1 MSTVNYQLILK
12 KYWGYNDFR
21 GIQRDIIES
30 IGSGRDTLGL
40 MPTGGGKSVT
50 FQVPALAKPGLC
62 LVITPLI
69 ALMKDQVESLK
80 SRGIKAAFIHSGLSH
95 EQSLTVLENSVFG
108 AYKFLYISP
117 ERLSSEL
124 FLRKLQHI
132 KVSFITVDEAHCI
145 CQWGYDFRP
154 SYLQIARVRKV
165 KPDCPILALTA
176 TATPEVA
183 KDIQRNLQFREE
195 NVFRMSFFRPNL
207 AYKVLH
213 ADATMLGLLQVLNE
227 HQGSCI
233 IYIRNRQKCA
243 DLAKLLTEYGFS
255 TTYYHAGLK
264 QGEKDERQ
272 EAWLRGECRIIVATN
287 AFGMGIDKPD
297 VRLVVHVDLPDSI
310 EEYFQEAG
318 RAGRDG
324 KPACSVIVMDG
335 KELELSKRRVKQHY
349 PDLDYV
355 RGAYEDVC
363 CFLQLAAGD
372 GMNVTREFNL
382 QKFCVTFHYHPL
394 MLTSALDILDKAG
407 YIAYRDEEEGTSRLR
422 IDATR
427 HQLFNVLDSHGEQ
440 IILAMLR
447 RYGGIF
453 VDFIFIDEDMIA
465 RDAGVGLDIVYQYLK
480 ELNRRGLVSYIPRKH
495 IPLITFLQRR
505 VLKEELEFPYGVY
518 AMRKEA
524 YEYRL
529 QALHAY
535 CLNTEECRSRL
546 LLRYFG
552 ETETRRCGVCD
563 VCELEDNAGI
573 TEQEYRQIR
582 EHIISQLR
590 KGPVKASEL
599 DTKGIRPHSLVW
611 ALDYMRA
618 KEELVADGPFI
629 RLASDN

>member
-1 MSTVNYQLILK
+1 MDTYLSILK
-12 KYWGYNDFR
+12 RYWGYDDFR

-40 MPTGGGKSVT
+40 MPTGGGKSIT
-50 FQVPALAKPGLC
+50 FQVPALAKPGMC

-69 ALMKDQVESLK
+69 ALMKDQVEALN
-80 SRGIKAAFIHSGLSH
+80 SRGIKAACIHSGLSH
-95 EQSLTVLENSVFG
+95 EQTLVIMENSVFN

-117 ERLSSEL
+117 ERFSSEL
-124 FLRKLQHI
+124 FLKKLGHMNI
-132 KVSFITVDEAHCI
+132 SFITVDEAHCI

-154 SYLQIARVRKV
+154 SYLQIAQVRKI

-176 TATPEVA
+176 TATPEVT
-183 KDIQRNLQFREE
+183 KDIQKNLNFREE
-195 NVFRMSFFRPNL
+195 NVFRMSFYRPNL
-207 AYKVLH
+207 AYRVLH
-213 ADATMLGLLQVLNE
+213 ADATILGVLQLLHE
-227 HQGSCI
+227 HEGSCI
-233 IYIRNRQKCA
+233 IYTRNRQKCG
-243 DLAKLLTEYGFS
+243 DLAKQLTEYGFTATS
-255 TTYYHAGLK
+255 YHAGLK
-264 QGEKDERQ
+264 AGEKDERQ
-272 EAWLRGECRIIVATN
+272 DAWLRGDYRIMVATN

-324 KPACSVIVMDG
+324 KPASSVIVMDG
-335 KELELSKRRVKQHY
+335 KELELSKRRIKQHF
-349 PDLDYV
+349 PDLDFV
-355 RGAYEDVC
+355 RKVYEDVC
-363 CFLQLAAGD
+363 CYLQLAVGD
-372 GMNVTREFNL
+372 GMNVTREFNMER
-382 QKFCVTFHYHPL
+382 FCVTFRYHPL

-407 YIAYRDEEEGTSRLR
+407 YISYRDAEEGTSRLR

-427 HQLFNVLDSHGEQ
+427 NQLFSALDSQGEQ
-440 IILAMLR
+440 IFLAILR

-453 VDFIFIDEDMIA
+453 IDQVFIDEDMIG
-465 RDAGVGLDIVYQYLK
+465 RDTGLTMDIIYQDLK
-480 ELNRRGLVSYIPRKH
+480 ELSRRGLVDYIPRKH

-529 QALHAY
+529 KSLQAY
-535 CLNTEECRSRL
+535 CVNTEECRSRL

-552 ETETRRCGVCD
+552 ENKTHRCGICD
-563 VCELEDNAGI
+563 VCEYDDSTGI
-573 TEQEYRQIR
+573 TEQEYLQIR
-582 EHIISQLR
+582 ERIIDQL
-590 KGPVKASEL
+590 KNGPIKVSEL
-599 DTKGIRPHSLVW
+599 DIKGIRPHSLTW

-629 RLASDN
+629 RLASKD

>member
-1 MSTVNYQLILK
+1 MDTYLSILK
-12 KYWGYNDFR
+12 QYWGYDDFR

-30 IGSGRDTLGL
+30 IGKGKDTLGL
-40 MPTGGGKSVT
+40 MPTGGGKSIT
-50 FQVPALAKPGLC
+50 FQVPALARPGMC

-69 ALMKDQVESLK
+69 ALMKDQVEALN
-80 SRGIKAAFIHSGLSH
+80 SRGIKAACIHSGLSH
-95 EQSLTVLENSVFG
+95 EQTLVILENCVFN

-117 ERLSSEL
+117 ERLGSEL
-124 FLRKLQHI
+124 FLRKLGHM

-154 SYLQIARVRKV
+154 SYLQIANVRKV

-176 TATPEVA
+176 TATPEVTR
-183 KDIQRNLQFREE
+183 DIQKNLNFKEE

-213 ADATMLGLLQVLNE
+213 ADATILGLLQLLE
-227 HQGSCI
+227 EYSGSCI
-233 IYIRNRQKCA
+233 VYTRNRQRCG
-243 DLAKLLTEYGFS
+243 DLAKQLIEYGY
-255 TTYYHAGLK
+255 TATYYHAGLK
-264 QGEKDERQ
+264 AGEKDERQ
-272 EAWLRGECRIIVATN
+272 NAWLRGTYRIMVATN

-324 KPACSVIVMDG
+324 KPASSVIVMDG
-335 KELELSKRRVKQHY
+335 KELELSKRRVKQHF
-349 PDLDYV
+349 PDLEYV
-355 RGAYEDVC
+355 KKAYEDVC
-363 CFLQLAAGD
+363 CFLQLAVGD
-372 GMNVTREFNL
+372 GMNVTREFNMER
-382 QKFCVTFHYHPL
+382 FCVTFHYHPL

-407 YIAYRDEEEGTSRLR
+407 YIEYRDAEEGTSRLR

-427 HQLFNVLDSHGEQ
+427 NQLFNALDGQGEQ

-453 VDFIFIDEDMIA
+453 VDFVYIDEDMIS
-465 RDAGVGLDIVYQYLK
+465 RDTGLTMDIIYQDLK
-480 ELNRRGLVSYIPRKH
+480 ELARRGLVSYIPRKH
-495 IPLITFLQRR
+495 IPLITFRQRR
-505 VLKEELEFPYGVY
+505 VLTEELQFPYGVY

-524 YEYRL
+524 YVYRL
-529 QALHAY
+529 NALQAY
-535 CLNTEECRSRL
+535 CVNTEECRSRL

-552 ETETRRCGVCD
+552 ETKTHRCGICD
-563 VCELEDNAGI
+563 VCELEDTTGI
-573 TEQEYRQIR
+573 TEAEFLQIR
-582 EHIISQLR
+582 ERIISQLQN
-590 KGPVKASEL
+590 GPIKASEL
-599 DTKGIRPHSLVW
+599 DIKGIRPHSLTW

-629 RLASDN
+629 RLASKD

>member
-1 MSTVNYQLILK
+1 MDTYLSILK
-12 KYWGYNDFR
+12 QYWGYDDFR

-30 IGSGRDTLGL
+30 IGKGKDTLGL
-40 MPTGGGKSVT
+40 MPTGGGKSIT
-50 FQVPALAKPGLC
+50 FQVPALARPGMC

-69 ALMKDQVESLK
+69 ALMKDQVEALN
-80 SRGIKAAFIHSGLSH
+80 SRGVKAACIHSGLSH
-95 EQSLTVLENSVFG
+95 EQTLVILENSVFN

-117 ERLSSEL
+117 ERLGSEL
-124 FLRKLQHI
+124 FLRKLGHM

-154 SYLQIARVRKV
+154 SYLQIANVRKV

-176 TATPEVA
+176 TATPEVTR
-183 KDIQRNLQFREE
+183 DIQKNLNFKEE

-213 ADATMLGLLQVLNE
+213 ADASILGLLQLLE
-227 HQGSCI
+227 EYSGSCI
-233 IYIRNRQKCA
+233 VYTRNRQRCG
-243 DLAKLLTEYGFS
+243 DLAKQLIEYGY
-255 TTYYHAGLK
+255 TATYYHAGLK
-264 QGEKDERQ
+264 AGEKDERQ
-272 EAWLRGECRIIVATN
+272 NAWLRGTYRIMVATN

-324 KPACSVIVMDG
+324 KPASSVIVMDG
-335 KELELSKRRVKQHY
+335 KELELSKRRVKQHF
-349 PDLDYV
+349 PELEYV
-355 RGAYEDVC
+355 KKAYEDVC
-363 CFLQLAAGD
+363 CFLQLAVGD
-372 GMNVTREFNL
+372 GMNVTREFNMER
-382 QKFCVTFHYHPL
+382 FCVTFHYHPL

-407 YIAYRDEEEGTSRLR
+407 YIEYRDAEEGTSRLR

-427 HQLFNVLDSHGEQ
+427 NQLFNALDGQGEQ

-453 VDFIFIDEDMIA
+453 VDFVYIDEDMIS
-465 RDAGVGLDIVYQYLK
+465 RDTGLTMDIIYQDLK
-480 ELNRRGLVSYIPRKH
+480 ELARRGLVSYIPRKH
-495 IPLITFLQRR
+495 IPLITFRQRR
-505 VLKEELEFPYGVY
+505 VLTEELEFPYGVY

-524 YEYRL
+524 YVYRL
-529 QALHAY
+529 NALQAY
-535 CLNTEECRSRL
+535 CVNTEECRSRM

-552 ETETRRCGVCD
+552 ETKTHRCGICD
-563 VCELEDNAGI
+563 VCELEDTTGI
-573 TEQEYRQIR
+573 TEAEFLQIR
-582 EHIISQLR
+582 ERIISQLQN
-590 KGPVKASEL
+590 GPIKASEL
-599 DTKGIRPHSLVW
+599 DIKGIRPHSLTW

-629 RLASDN
+629 RLASKD

>member
-1 MSTVNYQLILK
+1 MDTYLSILK
-12 KYWGYNDFR
+12 QYWGYDDFR

-30 IGSGRDTLGL
+30 IGKGKDTLGL
-40 MPTGGGKSVT
+40 MPTGGGKSIT
-50 FQVPALAKPGLC
+50 FQVPALARPGMC

-69 ALMKDQVESLK
+69 ALMKDQVEALN
-80 SRGIKAAFIHSGLSH
+80 SRGIKAACIHSGLSH
-95 EQSLTVLENSVFG
+95 EQTLVILENCVFN

-117 ERLSSEL
+117 ERLGSEL
-124 FLRKLQHI
+124 FLRKLGHM

-154 SYLQIARVRKV
+154 SYLQIANVRKV

-176 TATPEVA
+176 TATPEVTR
-183 KDIQRNLQFREE
+183 DIQKNLNFKEE

-213 ADATMLGLLQVLNE
+213 ADASILGLLQLLE
-227 HQGSCI
+227 EYSGSCI
-233 IYIRNRQKCA
+233 VYTRNRQRCG
-243 DLAKLLTEYGFS
+243 DLAKQLIEYGY
-255 TTYYHAGLK
+255 TATYYHAGLK
-264 QGEKDERQ
+264 VGEKDERQ
-272 EAWLRGECRIIVATN
+272 NAWLRGTYRIMVATN

-324 KPACSVIVMDG
+324 KPASSVIVMDG
-335 KELELSKRRVKQHY
+335 KELELSKRRVKQHF
-349 PDLDYV
+349 PDLEYV
-355 RGAYEDVC
+355 KKGYEDVC
-363 CFLQLAAGD
+363 CFLQLAVGD
-372 GMNVTREFNL
+372 GMNVTREFNMER
-382 QKFCVTFHYHPL
+382 FCVTFHYHPL

-407 YIAYRDEEEGTSRLR
+407 YIEYRDAEEGTSRLR

-427 HQLFNVLDSHGEQ
+427 NQLFNALDGQGEQ

-453 VDFIFIDEDMIA
+453 VDFVYIDEDMIS
-465 RDAGVGLDIVYQYLK
+465 RDTGLTMDIIYQDLK
-480 ELNRRGLVSYIPRKH
+480 ELARRGLVSYIPRKH
-495 IPLITFLQRR
+495 IPLITFRQRR
-505 VLKEELEFPYGVY
+505 VLTEELEFPYGVY

-524 YEYRL
+524 YVYRL
-529 QALHAY
+529 NALQAY
-535 CLNTEECRSRL
+535 CVNTEECRSRL

-552 ETETRRCGVCD
+552 ETKTHRCGICD
-563 VCELEDNAGI
+563 VCELEDTTGI
-573 TEQEYRQIR
+573 TEAEFLQIR
-582 EHIISQLR
+582 ERIISQLQN
-590 KGPVKASEL
+590 GPIKASEL
-599 DTKGIRPHSLVW
+599 DIKGIRPHSLTW

-629 RLASDN
+629 RLASKV

>member
-1 MSTVNYQLILK
+1 MDTYLSILK
-12 KYWGYNDFR
+12 QYWGYDDFR

-30 IGSGRDTLGL
+30 IGKGKDTLGL
-40 MPTGGGKSVT
+40 MPTGGGKSIT
-50 FQVPALAKPGLC
+50 FQVPALARPGMC

-69 ALMKDQVESLK
+69 ALMKDQVEALN
-80 SRGIKAAFIHSGLSH
+80 SRGIKAACIHSGLSH
-95 EQSLTVLENSVFG
+95 EQTLVILENCVFN

-117 ERLSSEL
+117 ERLGSEL
-124 FLRKLQHI
+124 FLRKLGHM

-154 SYLQIARVRKV
+154 SYLQIANVRKV

-176 TATPEVA
+176 TATPEVTR
-183 KDIQRNLQFREE
+183 DIQKNLNFKEE

-213 ADATMLGLLQVLNE
+213 ADASILGLLQLLKE
-227 HQGSCI
+227 YSGSCI
-233 IYIRNRQKCA
+233 VYTRNRQRCG
-243 DLAKLLTEYGFS
+243 DLAKQLIEYGY
-255 TTYYHAGLK
+255 TATYYHAGLK
-264 QGEKDERQ
+264 AGEKDERQ
-272 EAWLRGECRIIVATN
+272 NAWLRGTYRIMVATN

-324 KPACSVIVMDG
+324 KPASSVIVMDG
-335 KELELSKRRVKQHY
+335 KELELSKRRVKQHF
-349 PDLDYV
+349 PELEYV
-355 RGAYEDVC
+355 KKAYEDVC
-363 CFLQLAAGD
+363 CFLQLAVGD
-372 GMNVTREFNL
+372 GMNVTREFNMER
-382 QKFCVTFHYHPL
+382 FCVTFHYHPL

-407 YIAYRDEEEGTSRLR
+407 YIEYRDAEEGTSRLR

-427 HQLFNVLDSHGEQ
+427 NQLFNALDGQGEQ

-453 VDFIFIDEDMIA
+453 VDFVYIDEDMIS
-465 RDAGVGLDIVYQYLK
+465 RDTGLTMDIIYQDLK
-480 ELNRRGLVSYIPRKH
+480 ELARRGLVSYIPRKH
-495 IPLITFLQRR
+495 IPLITFRQRR
-505 VLKEELEFPYGVY
+505 VLTEELEFPYGVY

-524 YEYRL
+524 YVYRL
-529 QALHAY
+529 NALQAY
-535 CLNTEECRSRL
+535 CVNTEECRSRL

-552 ETETRRCGVCD
+552 ETKTHRCGICD
-563 VCELEDNAGI
+563 VCELEDTTGI
-573 TEQEYRQIR
+573 TEAEFLQIR
-582 EHIISQLR
+582 ERIISQLQN
-590 KGPVKASEL
+590 GPIKASEL
-599 DTKGIRPHSLVW
+599 DIKGIRPHSLTW

-629 RLASDN
+629 RLASKD